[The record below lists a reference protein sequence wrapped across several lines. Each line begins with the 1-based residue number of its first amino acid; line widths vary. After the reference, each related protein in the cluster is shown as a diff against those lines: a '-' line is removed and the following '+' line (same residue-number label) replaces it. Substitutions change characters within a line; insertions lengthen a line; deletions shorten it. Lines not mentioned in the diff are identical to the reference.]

1 MMAMYVLK
9 NKLGGSNTPIE
20 LYFRWGELN
29 TSPTYSNDDKYF
41 AKTKCHKCD
50 GVGILPHYMMIDNG
64 VCYKCAGARFVYSRL
79 YEKKHLDK
87 LNRAVE
93 LRTQKKLK
101 EIQLREERLS
111 AYLLSDEYKK
121 TKNYAYELEQLELSD
136 IVRNS
141 TYNFP
146 EQQYGKKESVL
157 VYQGYYSF
165 RGYYGDTNVYIFYDD
180 LGNQLKWFTSS
191 TLDLEENDIIKATY
205 TVKKISDY
213 NNDPIETFYYI
224 NRLKIQISTKETN

>member
-1 MMAMYVLK
+1 M
-9 NKLGGSNTPIE
+9 TE
-20 LYFRWGELN
+20 LYYRWGDLN
-29 TSPTYSNDDKYF
+29 TNPINVINDKF
-41 AKTKCHKCD
+41 FTKIDCHKCD
-50 GVGILPHYMMIDNG
+50 GKGILPHYIGIYDG
-64 VCYKCAGARFVYSRL
+64 VCFACNGAKTINSRL
-79 YEKKHLDK
+79 YEKEHLAK
-87 LNRAVE
+87 LNRAAE
-93 LRTQKKLK
+93 LRQQKKLR
-101 EIQLREERLS
+101 EIELREERTA

-121 TKNYAYELEQLELSD
+121 SKNYAYELEQLELRD
-136 IVRNS
+136 ISKNS

-165 RGYYGDTNVYIFYDD
+165 RGYYGDTNVYEFYDD

-191 TLDLEENDIIKATY
+191 TLNLEENDIIKAKY

-224 NRLKIQISTKETN
+224 NRLKENK